1 MQREILI
8 RATPQAV
15 WAVLADPYAYPSWV
29 LGSGDI
35 RAADDDW
42 PKPGSRFHHT
52 AGAPGLRRRDSTRV
66 IEADR
71 PRRLVLEVRARP
83 WNVAD
88 VDLRL
93 EREGPKHTR
102 VAMRETAEGGLLG
115 LVANPGLHALIAL
128 RNGYSL
134 DQLRKTVERRAA
146 AGGR

>member
-1 MQREILI
+1 MQREVLI
-8 RATPQAV
+8 AATPETV
-15 WAVLADPYAYPSWV
+15 WAVLADPYAFPSWV
-29 LGSGDI
+29 LGSGDV
-35 RAADDDW
+35 RDADDDW
-42 PKPGSRFHHT
+42 PRPGARFYHT

-66 IEADR
+66 IEADP

-93 EREGPKHTR
+93 EREGEHTR
-102 VAMRETAEGGLLG
+102 VALRETAEGGLLG

-134 DQLRKTVERRAA
+134 DRLRQLVERRAGA
-146 AGGR
+146 FGH